1 VRDLAKRDVATYG
14 YLNMLSGSAV
24 VSAVEM

>member
-1 VRDLAKRDVATYG
+1 MRDLAKRDVATYG